1 MKVHKDK
8 IALVVPSL
16 AGGGA
21 ERVMVNLAGAFC
33 RLGEQVDLL
42 VASLDKFS
50 HLHVPSIVHVVDLKA
65 RRTAFAAFSLASY
78 LRRERPKAVLVTL
91 AHANIVAL
99 VARKLARVATRIV
112 IRETSLLSISTST
125 SRQIRGRLVPFLA
138 KKFYLKADA
147 IIAQS
152 QGVADDLSHF
162 LALPSDRIDIIYNPV
177 VSSELYER
185 ASRPPNHPWFA
196 EEAPPVIVGVGRL
209 DPEKDFS
216 TLLRA
221 FCLVKRNRNVRLMIL
236 GEGPER
242 HLLNSVAERL
252 GISEAVV
259 LPGFVDNPLPFIAN
273 ASVLV
278 LTSLFE
284 GLPNVLIEALACGTP
299 VVATDCPGGTREILE
314 QGRYGMLVQVGDVE
328 ALARAIE
335 QTLDNPPDRIFLKSA
350 AERFSV
356 DVIAKQYLSVLIGG
370 VGGQ

>member
-1 MKVHKDK
+1 MK
-8 IALVVPSL
+8 IALFVESL
-16 AGGGA
+16 GAGGA
-21 ERVMVNLAGAFC
+21 ERVMLNLAGEFC
-33 RLGEQVDLL
+33 RLGHQVDLL
-42 VASLDKFS
+42 VASAKGPLRS
-50 HLHVPSIVHVVDLKA
+50 HVPKQVRLMDLSA
-65 RRTAFAAFSLASY
+65 SRTVRATLPLAAY
-78 LRRERPKAVLVTL
+78 LRRNLPDILLSKMG
-91 AHANIVAL
+91 HCNIVAL
-99 VARKLARVATRIV
+99 LARRLAGTATRV
-112 IRETSLLSISTST
+112 AVSEVSLMGISTRSAGQ
-125 SRQIRGRLVPFLA
+125 SRSRLIPLIA
-138 KKFYLKADA
+138 KWRYPTADN
-147 IIAQS
+147 IIAVS
-152 QGVADDLSHF
+152 HAVADDLSRI
-162 LALPSDRIDIIYNPV
+162 LGLPLDKIEVIYDPIV
-177 VSSELYER
+177 TPQLHER
-185 ASRPPNHPWFA
+185 AGRLLNHPWFA

-221 FCLVKRNRNVRLMIL
+221 FSLVKRNRNVRLIIL

-242 HLLNSVAERL
+242 PLLNSVAERL
-252 GISEAVV
+252 RISEAVV